1 MTILETSPAAAPP
14 TADPGPATRRDLVV
28 ELTARLD
35 ATGVPW
41 AWQGDADAV
50 DRWCADD
57 GPSDL
62 DVWVATLP
70 DAVSAWMDDLPAARV
85 AHADD
90 PRRLRHASWA
100 VSIAGHLAVVDLT
113 VGDLKVGPVLL
124 LGAADVQLR
133 HTPTGPRLD
142 RAAAAA
148 DLFVRPLFR
157 GRVVQGQRLAEARA
171 AWRRTPPAERAALLT
186 PQSVGSSSVTTE
198 VARLLD
204 DASPVTPDAGRTA
217 LRRARRRLL
226 TATLAPRSLPA
237 TWAQRRTIAPAG
249 RSAGPLGLRT
259 RGAVVALVGTDG
271 SGKSS
276 VSSALAA
283 ELARLGVPTRTVY
296 FGMARGN
303 LPGVTVARRLL
314 GIRQETGV
322 PVEVADPAVPAV
334 PVEAG
339 LPDPSGGAPAEAP
352 LSHPRIRRA
361 AAWFY
366 AGEYAWR
373 WVRHVGPGLA
383 RREVVIC
390 DRWVT
395 DLRESPWPGS
405 AASAFV
411 ERVVPSPD
419 VLVLPDAPDALI
431 HARKPERSAA
441 EQARQQQV
449 FRDLVAERPAR
460 TAEVV
465 VDTSGAGPDVR
476 RLVATTLTA
485 MHLAPKAS
493 GR

>member
-1 MTILETSPAAAPP
+1 MTILETSPAAAHP
-14 TADPGPATRRDLVV
+14 TTDPGPATRRDLVI

-35 ATGVPW
+35 AARVPW

-50 DRWCADD
+50 ARWCADN

-70 DAVSAWMDDLPAARV
+70 DAVSAWLEDLPAARV

-90 PRRLRHASWA
+90 PRRLRHISWA
-100 VSIAGHLAVVDLT
+100 VSVGGHLAVIDLT
-113 VGDLKVGPVLL
+113 VGDLRVGPVLL
-124 LGAADVQLR
+124 LRADDVQLR
-133 HTPTGPRLD
+133 RTPTGPRLD

-157 GRVVQGQRLAEARA
+157 GRVVEGQRLAEART
-171 AWRRTPPAERAALLT
+171 AWRGTAAPERAALLA
-186 PQSVGSSSVTTE
+186 PQGAGGAT
-198 VARLLD
+198 VATDVAELLD
-204 DASPVTPDAGRTA
+204 GGGPVTPDAGRAA
-217 LRRARRRLL
+217 LRRARRQLL
-226 TATLAPRSLPA
+226 TATLAPRSLHA
-237 TWAQRRTIAPAG
+237 TWAQRRTIVPAG

-276 VSSALAA
+276 VSKALAA
-283 ELARLGVPTRTVY
+283 ELAELGVPTRSVY

-303 LPGVTVARRLL
+303 LPGVSLARRLL
-314 GIRQETGV
+314 GIRQETGA
-322 PVEVADPAVPAV
+322 PVE
-334 PVEAG
+334 PVEPVERTAPAEPG
-339 LPDPSGGAPAEAP
+339 STSEGAPAEAP
-352 LSHPRIRRA
+352 LSHSRIRRA

-405 AASAFV
+405 TASAFV
-411 ERVVPSPD
+411 ERLVPSPD

-449 FRDLVAERPAR
+449 FRDLLAERPAR

-465 VDTSGAGPDVR
+465 VDTSGSGPDVR

-485 MHLAPKAS
+485 MHLAPSAS